1 MATVRSQWTA
11 RPLGNFSENI
21 PSLHVWTGYVL
32 GALVVLRI
40 LWGFIGPEHA
50 RFGDFM
56 FLPPVILGYL
66 LDLARLRSKRYLG
79 HSPAGAAMFFVPLRG
94 MPAVV
99 GTGLVVYESGYY
111 RAGFTGLGASAPR
124 SRSTSGPV
132 GR

>member
-94 MPAVV
+94 MPPSLAPDSWSTNRATIGRDLPVLEQARQ
-99 GTGLVVYESGYY
+99 GLAQ
-111 RAGFTGLGASAPR
+111 RQDP
-124 SRSTSGPV
+124 
-132 GR
+132 